1 MNIRIVRLNSGEEI
15 LCNLVKNESDS
26 TLKDP
31 LLIVPA
37 SNGQIGFM
45 SWMPYA
51 DTDGGVNIPNSF
63 IVFDIKPDKM
73 LSDEYSS
80 HVSGIVVPSSAPV
93 VSGPIGLVQ

>member
-15 LCNLVKNESDS
+15 LCNYVKNESDS

-31 LLIVPA
+31 LIIVP
-37 SNGQIGFM
+37 SPNGQIGFM

-80 HVSGIVVPSSAPV
+80 HTSGIIVPKTNT
-93 VSGPIGLVQ
+93 VSGPIGIVS